1 MAISGNHLADTDNW
15 PATALHR
22 ISVSCA
28 SKRAAAILL
37 ASLRGQRLA

>member
-1 MAISGNHLADTDNW
+1 MAISGNHLADTNNW
-15 PATALHR
+15 PAAVLHR

-37 ASLRGQRLA
+37 ASLRDQELA